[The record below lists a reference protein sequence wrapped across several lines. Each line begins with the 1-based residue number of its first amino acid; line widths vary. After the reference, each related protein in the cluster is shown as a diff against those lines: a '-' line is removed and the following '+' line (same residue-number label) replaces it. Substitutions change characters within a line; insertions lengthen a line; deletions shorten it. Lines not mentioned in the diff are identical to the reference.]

1 MWLWILS
8 ILFLMLV
15 WGTWY
20 MLVPVDPSSEDIFP
34 LWIPVTAT
42 VIVALILGAI
52 FLVRRIRALRAARAL
67 EKAIAQQ
74 AQEQALNARP
84 EDRAEIQALHKQ
96 IQEGIESLK
105 RSKLGSGKSAL
116 HQHWRR

>member
-1 MWLWILS
+1 MWLWVLS

-20 MLVPVDPSSEDIFP
+20 MLVPVDAASEDIFP

-42 VIVALILGAI
+42 VIIVAIVGTI
-52 FLVRRIRALRAARAL
+52 FLVRRIRAIRAARAL

-96 IQEGIESLK
+96 FQEGIDALK
-105 RSKLGSGKSAL
+105 RSKLGSGKSGDRAL
-116 HQHWRR
+116 